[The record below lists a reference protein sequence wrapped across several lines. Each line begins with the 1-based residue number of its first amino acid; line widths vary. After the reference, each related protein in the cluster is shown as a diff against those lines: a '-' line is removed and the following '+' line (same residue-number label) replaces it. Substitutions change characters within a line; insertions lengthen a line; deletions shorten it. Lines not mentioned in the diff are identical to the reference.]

1 MKMRLIKFEI
11 YQDEDQFWCAK
22 GIDAD
27 IFTQGKTLDELRKNI
42 KEAVEVHFEEELQ
55 TTTIKILTL
64 SEFEVQAIA
73 KASSS

>member
-1 MKMRLIKFEI
+1 MRLIKVEI
-11 YQDEDQFWCAK
+11 YQDEEEFWCAK

-42 KEAVEVHFEEELQ
+42 KEAVELHFEEELQ
-55 TTTIKILTL
+55 TETIRILTL

-73 KASSS
+73 KAASS

>member
-1 MKMRLIKFEI
+1 MRLIKLEI
-11 YQDEDQFWCAK
+11 YQDEEGNWCAR
-22 GIDAD
+22 GMDAD

-42 KEAVEVHFEEELQ
+42 EEAVEVHFEEELQ
-55 TTTIKILTL
+55 TETIRILTL